1 MAAGMEAMVG
11 GGEQPAADDADAAA
25 AAIQAIALATLEV
38 ERASKEAAHGVD
50 AATTE
55 ATAAADASTSAAGK
69 TSEDATLASLKA
81 ENASLK
87 ASVEKLTAEAAAI
100 EQRLKASGDEQVE
113 RADRLKRLESE
124 VGNLHEQLA
133 AAKLEGEE
141 ALAAQKAALMAAG
154 AGGAAAGAGSGDT
167 SSAEATTAL
176 RRQLDESRAEA
187 EAQERLLRDGLAS
200 KASEVEALRTEVS
213 ALQLE
218 LEETRLEGEM
228 KLHLMARDDKR
239 HRASLEMEEAARR
252 TEEEVEMLRTELV
265 RLRGVSEGQPMDY
278 DPSRGLRPAMTLL
291 ERFAAVK
298 REIGIDMG
306 CNMLETIRQ
315 ARDLLGVE
323 VWSDKALPEQM
334 CDVEDILGLAP
345 PVETIATLPP
355 GPARHI
361 SPPTH
366 RTYTLSYQK
375 GQSYRAPSPPTSVG
389 ASGVGETPLRISARR
404 AGDEMAK
411 ALQEEELSEQLGA
424 IQED

>member
-1 MAAGMEAMVG
+1 
-11 GGEQPAADDADAAA
+11 
-25 AAIQAIALATLEV
+25 
-38 ERASKEAAHGVD
+38 
-50 AATTE
+50 
-55 ATAAADASTSAAGK
+55 
-69 TSEDATLASLKA
+69 
-81 ENASLK
+81 
-87 ASVEKLTAEAAAI
+87 
-100 EQRLKASGDEQVE
+100 
-113 RADRLKRLESE
+113 
-124 VGNLHEQLA
+124 
-133 AAKLEGEE
+133 
-141 ALAAQKAALMAAG
+141 
-154 AGGAAAGAGSGDT
+154 
-167 SSAEATTAL
+167 
-176 RRQLDESRAEA
+176 
-187 EAQERLLRDGLAS
+187 
-200 KASEVEALRTEVS
+200 
-213 ALQLE
+213 
-218 LEETRLEGEM
+218 
-228 KLHLMARDDKR
+228 
-239 HRASLEMEEAARR
+239 MEEAARR

-323 VWSDKALPEQM
+323 VWSDKSLPEQM

-375 GQSYRAPSPPTSVG
+375 GQSYRAPSPSTSVG